1 MYDLIVA
8 GKGPAGI
15 SAAIYGVRAGLRVL
29 VLGMDDSALLR
40 AHTIENYYGFP
51 NGISGKDL
59 FEAGIAQA
67 KELGVEVKTEEVVGL
82 GFTEALTVTTNV
94 ESYQAYGVVLAL
106 GASRKTPNLAGIKEL
121 EGKGVSYCAVCDGF
135 FYRQKDV
142 GGLGN
147 GEYALHEAQALLPL
161 ASSVT
166 IFTNGRP
173 MTVPVAEG
181 IAVEERPLAA
191 VRGTE
196 SVEAVELADGTKVAL
211 AGLFVAEGVAGVV
224 DLAKKIGAE
233 TTGAQIVVDER
244 MQTNVPGLF
253 ACGDCVPGLY
263 QVAKAVHDGAI
274 AGLEAGKWVRSQKE
288 A

>member
-15 SAAIYGVRAGLRVL
+15 SAAIYGVRAGLKVL
-29 VLGMDDSALLR
+29 VIGMEESALLR

-51 NGISGKDL
+51 EGISGKDL
-59 FEAGIAQA
+59 FLAGIRQAQR
-67 KELGVEVKTEEVVGL
+67 LGVEIKSEEVVGL
-82 GFTEALTVTTNV
+82 GFTDALTVTTN
-94 ESYQAYGVVLAL
+94 EASYRAYSVVLAM
-106 GASRKTPNLAGIKEL
+106 GAMRKTPALAGIQEL

-135 FYRQKDV
+135 FYRQKAV
-142 GGLGN
+142 GVLGN
-147 GEYALHEAQALLPL
+147 GEYALHEAQELLPL

-173 MTVPVAEG
+173 MAVPVAEG
-181 IAVEERPLAA
+181 ILVEERPLAS
-191 VRGTE
+191 VQGTDA
-196 SVEAVELADGTKVAL
+196 VEAVELADGTQVPL

-233 TTGAQIVVDER
+233 TAGAQLVVDEQ

-263 QVAKAVHDGAI
+263 QVAKAVSDGAI
-274 AGLEAGKWVRSQKE
+274 AGMEAAKWARSQKE